1 MEIKGRITKKLA
13 VETGMSK
20 AGKSWQKQ
28 SFVIDTGA
36 QYNPEVC
43 FQAFGDKAEMLNRF
57 DEGQE
62 VSVAFNVSSREY
74 NGKYYH
80 NIDAWKIEPLGS
92 NIEQVAAKVDAA
104 INPANLE
111 DTDSDSLP
119 F

>member
-13 VETGMSK
+13 VESGMSK

-43 FQAFGDKAEMLNRF
+43 FQTFGDKCEMLNRF

-62 VSVAFNVSSREY
+62 VSVAFNISSREY

-80 NIDAWKIEPLGS
+80 NIDAWKIEPLG
-92 NIEQVAAKVDAA
+92 ERQPQEEKLEAAD
-104 INPANLE
+104 LGS
-111 DTDSDSLP
+111 SDNDGLP

>member
-13 VETGMSK
+13 VESGISK

-36 QYNPEVC
+36 EYNPEVC
-43 FQAFGDKAEMLNRF
+43 FQAFGDKAEMLNNF
-57 DEGQE
+57 EEGQE

-80 NIDAWKIEPLGS
+80 NIDAWKIESLGERQPQGEKLEAADLGS
-92 NIEQVAAKVDAA
+92 
-104 INPANLE
+104 
-111 DTDSDSLP
+111 SDNDGLP

>member
-43 FQAFGDKAEMLNRF
+43 FSTFGDKCELLNRF

-80 NIDAWKIEPLGS
+80 NIDAWKIELLGERQPEEEKLEAADLGS
-92 NIEQVAAKVDAA
+92 
-104 INPANLE
+104 
-111 DTDSDSLP
+111 SDNDGLP

>member
-43 FQAFGDKAEMLNRF
+43 FQTFGDKCEMLNRF
-57 DEGQE
+57 EEGQE

-80 NIDAWKIEPLGS
+80 NIDAWKIEPLIAEPPSQGESLQAADLGS
-92 NIEQVAAKVDAA
+92 
-104 INPANLE
+104 
-111 DTDSDSLP
+111 SDNDGLP